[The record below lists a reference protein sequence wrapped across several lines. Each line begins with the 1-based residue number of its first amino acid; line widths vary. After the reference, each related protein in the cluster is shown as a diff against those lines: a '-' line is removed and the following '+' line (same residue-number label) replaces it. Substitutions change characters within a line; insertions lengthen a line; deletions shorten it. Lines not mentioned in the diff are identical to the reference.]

1 MNTNRASHKFYALA
15 RQRIAYYGHRNSNS
29 CLSATLHTLPIGRGR
44 NNRDE
49 DTQQKQNN
57 SRVLY
62 QNNITTTTI
71 RQYHITNINE
81 RSGLAVVMGLGAIA
95 ATAKA
100 GQYAVQG
107 YKEWKEAR
115 ELEEKEMEKLRK
127 ENPEMDEENVNK
139 SSDQQQDGKSTDK
152 ESSGASEQQTNE
164 KRENIFAKFFD
175 MSVGSKYYEG
185 GFEEKMT
192 RKEAALILGVRE
204 SSASKRIKEAHRKLL
219 ILNHPDTGGSTF
231 LSGKLNEAKELL
243 LKGKK

>member
-1 MNTNRASHKFYALA
+1 MNTNRASHKFHALA

-44 NNRDE
+44 KRDE
-49 DTQQKQNN
+49 DTQQNN

-62 QNNITTTTI
+62 KNNITTTTI

-139 SSDQQQDGKSTDK
+139 SSDQQQDGKSTNK
-152 ESSGASEQQTNE
+152 ESSGASGGEKSEQQTNE
-164 KRENIFAKFFD
+164 KRENIFAK
-175 MSVGSKYYEG
+175 V
-185 GFEEKMT
+185 
-192 RKEAALILGVRE
+192 
-204 SSASKRIKEAHRKLL
+204 
-219 ILNHPDTGGSTF
+219 
-231 LSGKLNEAKELL
+231 SGT
-243 LKGKK
+243 